1 MASAPAFP
9 VTNDSA
15 RNPFLND
22 GITEVEFLEGKI
34 VDGPPNDPIPAFV
47 FDVKVI
53 KSSNTMNQLNAP
65 HTIRVK
71 CKGFSWGKQVQEIVG
86 AAGLV
91 PKTAINN
98 QVAEALL
105 ASGKLKGRRFA
116 VEMTTCR
123 NDKGA
128 TWREYKCA
136 AMETTP
142 VI

>member
-1 MASAPAFP
+1 MTKAPAFP
-9 VTNDSA
+9 VTNDKD

-22 GITEVEFLEGKI
+22 GVSEVEFLDGKI

-47 FDVKVI
+47 FDVKVL
-53 KSSNTMNQLNAP
+53 KSSNAMNQLNAP
-65 HTIRVK
+65 HTIRIK

-86 AAGLV
+86 AAGLL

-98 QVAEALL
+98 QVAEGLL
-105 ASGKLKGRRFA
+105 VAGKLKGRRFA
-116 VEMTTCR
+116 VEMSSHS
-123 NDKGA
+123 NAKGA
-128 TWREYKCA
+128 SWREYRCA